1 MKKIAVMGHGV
12 VGSGVC
18 ELMMKNAAV
27 IEKRCREEL
36 EIKYILDLRSFDG
49 LPYAQKFIH
58 DFDLLVNDPEV
69 SIVVEVMGGV
79 EPAYS
84 YAKACLERGK
94 SVVTS
99 NKALVAA
106 KGTEL
111 LKIAREHHAAFLF
124 EAAVGGGIPI
134 IQPLCTA
141 LNANRVTQVAG
152 ILNGTTNFILTKM
165 IRENEPF
172 EKALKTAQELG
183 YAERDPSADVE
194 GMDACRKI
202 CILASLVFGYEFSP
216 ETVKTEGITAITAED
231 VRAAEALGC
240 VIKLIGQAKK
250 VGDKVSLIVAPM
262 LVAKNHPLASVEDV
276 FNSILVHGDAV
287 GDAMFYGAG
296 AGKFPTASAVV
307 SDVMNAAVGN
317 FYTESMAWKE
327 PDPQLQLPHEKRV
340 SAFMLRTE
348 DSLPEDVA
356 ARKVPGAVLT
366 HPISEARVQQL
377 KKEARIASA
386 IRVFSTEDDH
396 D

>member
-27 IEKRCREEL
+27 IEKRCREKL

-49 LPYAQKFIH
+49 LSYAQKFIH

-111 LKIAREHHAAFLF
+111 LKIAQEHHVAFLF

-165 IRENEPF
+165 IRERESF

-202 CILASLVFGYEFSP
+202 CILASLVFGHEFSP
-216 ETVKTEGITAITAED
+216 ETVKTEGITAITDED
-231 VRAAEALGC
+231 VRAAEALGY

-250 VGDKVSLIVAPM
+250 VGEKVSLIVAPM

-317 FYTESMAWKE
+317 FYTESAAWKE
-327 PDPQLQLPHEKRV
+327 PDPQLQLPHEERV

-356 ARKVPGAVLT
+356 ARKVSGAVLT
-366 HPISEARVQQL
+366 NPISEARVQQL

-386 IRVFSTEDDH
+386 VRVFSAEDDH